1 MNAFEVSGAFRSGGF
16 SVNAELNRFDAELA
30 EAGVTSGI
38 YRSRIPRI
46 TCSYRPESYPDLHAS
61 HTSERFM

>member
-38 YRSRIPRI
+38 YRSRMP
-46 TCSYRPESYPDLHAS
+46 A
-61 HTSERFM
+61 